1 MIGQTITNLPTA
13 PSLSD
18 PANFDS
24 RADAFLGALN
34 TFDTEMNT
42 AITEINS
49 TATDINTQAAEVET
63 NYLATLGAANYQ
75 SDYNAATIYSKGQS
89 VSYNG
94 KLYASKINS
103 NVGNTPDVS
112 TDQWF
117 EMVTHQN
124 KVKLSD
130 ANNISIIKCDFDASS
145 YANYKYLELEISNV
159 TLNGYGMKMGIVFN
173 NSFTANYRSL
183 VSDFNSAQSATVE
196 TNNSGK
202 TVIELFNN
210 GLSAAVRI
218 SGTVRIYNY
227 AGTFYVKS
235 NLIGTAGSNGLIKYD
250 VDGHFENAI
259 ALSTIDL
266 YGLTGADAQSNSA
279 ISNLTE
285 TKLFGIVE

>member
-1 MIGQTITNLPTA
+1 MIDKFLTELPPA

-18 PANFDS
+18 PANFDTK
-24 RADAFLGALN
+24 ADAFLQGIGI
-34 TFDTEMNT
+34 FDTEMNEV
-42 AITEINS
+42 IGQIN
-49 TATDINTQAAEVET
+49 TTTGDINTKASEVEA
-63 NYLATLGAANYQ
+63 NYLATLGATNYQ
-75 SDYNAATIYSKGQS
+75 SDYNAGTIYSKGQS

-130 ANNISIIKCDFDASS
+130 ANNISTIKCDFDASS

-183 VSDFNSAQSATVE
+183 VSNFSTSQIATVE

-210 GLSAAVRI
+210 GLSAAVRV
-218 SGTVRIYNY
+218 SGTVKIYNY

-235 NLIGTAGSNGLIKYD
+235 NLIGTAKSNGLIKYD

-266 YGLTGADAQSNSA
+266 YGLTGADAKSNSA